1 MDHDHDGSGDRQHSG
16 RAHCSIERSNTN
28 MSHIVSIKTEIRD
41 PTALV
46 AACRRLGL
54 SEPVQGTAQLF
65 TSQAEG
71 LIVNLPDWRYPV
83 VIDTDT
89 HQVQYDNYGGQW
101 GNQSELDRLLQAYA
115 VEKAKIESRRAG
127 YTVTEQPLSDGS
139 IKLTIQTGGA
149 V

>member
-1 MDHDHDGSGDRQHSG
+1 
-16 RAHCSIERSNTN
+16 
-28 MSHIVSIKTEIRD
+28 VSIKTEILD
-41 PTALV
+41 PTALA

-54 SEPVQGTAQLF
+54 SEPVQGTARLF
-65 TSQAEG
+65 ASEVEG
-71 LIVNLPDWRYPV
+71 LIVKLPDWRYPV

-115 VEKAKIESRRAG
+115 VEKAKIEARRAG

-149 V
+149 A

>member
-1 MDHDHDGSGDRQHSG
+1 
-16 RAHCSIERSNTN
+16 
-28 MSHIVSIKTEIRD
+28 MSHIVTIKTEIRD
-41 PTALV
+41 PTALA
-46 AACRRLGL
+46 AACRRMGL
-54 SEPVQGTAQLF
+54 SEPVRGTTRLF

-71 LIVNLPDWRYPV
+71 LIVNLPDWRYAV

-101 GNQSELDRLLQAYA
+101 GKQSELDRLLQAYA

-149 V
+149 A

>member
-1 MDHDHDGSGDRQHSG
+1 
-16 RAHCSIERSNTN
+16 
-28 MSHIVSIKTEIRD
+28 MSHIVTIKAEIRD
-41 PTALV
+41 PTALA

-54 SEPVQGTAQLF
+54 SEPVRGTARLF
-65 TSQAEG
+65 TSEAEG

-83 VIDTDT
+83 VIDTDA

-101 GNQSELDRLLQAYA
+101 GNQSELDRLLQAYT
-115 VEKAKIESRRAG
+115 VEKTKIESRRAG

-149 V
+149 AL